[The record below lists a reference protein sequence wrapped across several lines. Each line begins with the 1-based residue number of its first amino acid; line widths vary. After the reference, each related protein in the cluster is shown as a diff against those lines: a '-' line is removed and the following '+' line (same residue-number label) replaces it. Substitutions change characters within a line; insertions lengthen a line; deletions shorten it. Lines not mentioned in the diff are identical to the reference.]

1 MGSQSRQRIELKRSR
16 SGALYN
22 NYLVASQAIVQAVE
36 SSASRQHEMGK
47 CLKINNENP
56 NGRGL
61 S

>member
-47 CLKINNENP
+47 CLKINN
-56 NGRGL
+56 
-61 S
+61 